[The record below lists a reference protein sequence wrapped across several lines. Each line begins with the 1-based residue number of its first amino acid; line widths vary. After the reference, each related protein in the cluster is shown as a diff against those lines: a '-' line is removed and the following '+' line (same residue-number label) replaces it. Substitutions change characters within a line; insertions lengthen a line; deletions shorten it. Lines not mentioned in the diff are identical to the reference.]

1 MLKQKRSNKR
11 SRDNSNS
18 YMTGEFDTRKTPE
31 VFSELPKIAKNSKR
45 KETPNLLLKN
55 IYKCYIYTVN
65 NARNL

>member
-11 SRDNSNS
+11 SRDNS
-18 YMTGEFDTRKTPE
+18 DTRKTPE